1 MTIYS
6 SSSTIILYIGCM
18 YTELIIDY
26 TPILLLL

>member
-18 YTELIIDY
+18 YTEIIIDY

>member
-6 SSSTIILYIGCM
+6 SSTIVLYIGWM
-18 YTELIIDY
+18 YTEIIIDY